1 MTKFFVKRRQ
11 ANMNILIIK
20 INVEREVEAD
30 NEFDALAELENQLA
44 LENSLPL
51 SNWLL
56 NNAET
61 KIKRKEMIK
70 DE

>member
-1 MTKFFVKRRQ
+1 
-11 ANMNILIIK
+11 MNILIIK

>member
-1 MTKFFVKRRQ
+1 
-11 ANMNILIIK
+11 MNILIIK
-20 INVEREVEAD
+20 INVEREVETG

-56 NNAET
+56 NNAEI

>member
-20 INVEREVEAD
+20 INVEREVETD

-56 NNAET
+56 NNAEI
-61 KIKRKEMIK
+61 KIKRKR
-70 DE
+70 DD

>member
-1 MTKFFVKRRQ
+1 
-11 ANMNILIIK
+11 MNILIIK
-20 INVEREVEAD
+20 INVEREVETD

-56 NNAET
+56 NNAEI
-61 KIKRKEMIK
+61 KIKSKR
-70 DE
+70 DD

>member
-1 MTKFFVKRRQ
+1 
-11 ANMNILIIK
+11 MNILIIK
-20 INVEREVEAD
+20 INVEREVETD

-56 NNAET
+56 NNAEI